1 VSESFQLTRW
11 KDTGT
16 LSTME
21 REAAMTDTAS
31 ALKALEDAQSARA
44 QVGQRLT
51 CPPHMH
57 AAFGLLLGT
66 LIAGQALPWQG
77 TIAVMLLCFCAGAWM
92 YQWQRKRMGF
102 FVNGYRRGRTRRVAV
117 GLVVFVEIVLFTSL
131 WLKLGQH
138 IDWAP
143 LVGGALVFPV
153 GVAGSY
159 AWQAAYRADLAG
171 STQS

>member
-1 VSESFQLTRW
+1 
-11 KDTGT
+11 
-16 LSTME
+16 ME
-21 REAAMTDTAS
+21 REIAMTDTAS

-57 AAFGLLLGT
+57 AAFGLLMSALV
-66 LIAGQALPWQG
+66 AGQALPWQG
-77 TIAVMLLCFCAGAWM
+77 AIAVVVVCMLGCAWI
-92 YQWQRKRMGF
+92 YQWQRKRLGF

-117 GLVVFVEIVLFTSL
+117 GLVVFVEVVLGVCL

-153 GVAGSY
+153 ATAG
-159 AWQAAYRADLAG
+159 
-171 STQS
+171 